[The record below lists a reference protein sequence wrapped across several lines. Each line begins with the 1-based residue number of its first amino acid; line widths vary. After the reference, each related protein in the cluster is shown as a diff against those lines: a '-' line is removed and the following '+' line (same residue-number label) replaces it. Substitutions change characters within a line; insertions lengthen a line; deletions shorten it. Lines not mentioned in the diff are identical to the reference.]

1 MLLVVVIGEWK
12 SNLSDELI
20 LEPITINH
28 LEFVV
33 KILWK
38 YYRCITSLSQ
48 INKFK

>member
-28 LEFVV
+28 LKFVV
-33 KILWK
+33 KMSENI
-38 YYRCITSLSQ
+38 IDVSLLFL
-48 INKFK
+48 K